1 MLAILGL
8 ALDPE
13 TGINTLAEDGGDT
26 RSGRFLALV
35 TPLAAMLWLAM
46 CTSSAAAA
54 AQYKVLHN
62 FVYQNG
68 DGFAPEA
75 TLIFDAHGNLYGTTI
90 AGGTA
95 CEPPGCGVVFEL
107 SPGSNGSWNESLLV
121 DFNGSDGSS
130 SVAPVVFD
138 SRGNLYGS
146 TKSGG
151 SAGNG
156 TVFELVPGNV
166 GAWTEMVLHSF
177 TGGVDGGQPESGIT
191 FDTSGHLYGTASA
204 GGLNGGGVS
213 FSIGGGNLPGG
224 ASVLHSFGG
233 ATDGNQPSGSLSSD
247 ASGNLYGTTWAGGA
261 YQLGCVF
268 ELVRDPLSG
277 DWTETVIYSFDGPDG
292 ANPYGGVIRDEAG
305 NLYGTTYAGGTDG
318 VGTVFKLTANSG
330 GSWSETVLHSFA
342 TGTGDGGNPYSGLT
356 FDPQGNLYGTTNSG
370 GSGEHGTVFRLTPM
384 PTGQWSETI
393 LHGFTGRLD
402 GGWPVGGVVLDS
414 AGNIYGT
421 TDMGGTGGIENGGVV
436 FEITP

>member
-1 MLAILGL
+1 MKFK
-8 ALDPE
+8 
-13 TGINTLAEDGGDT
+13 
-26 RSGRFLALV
+26 SGRLFARV
-35 TPLAAMLWLAM
+35 TPLVVMLWLAM
-46 CTSSAAAA
+46 CTSRAAAA

-75 TLIFDAHGNLYGTTI
+75 TLVFDSSGNLYGTTI

-107 SPGSNGSWNESLLV
+107 SPSNGSWNESLLNN
-121 DFNGSDGSS
+121 FNGNDGSS
-130 SVAPVVFD
+130 SVAPLVFD
-138 SRGNLYGS
+138 SHGNLYGS
-146 TKSGG
+146 AKSGG

-156 TVFELVPGNV
+156 TVFEPIPGGN

-177 TGGVDGGQPESGIT
+177 TGGSDGSQPLSGIT
-191 FDTSGHLYGTASA
+191 LDTSGHLYGTASA
-204 GGLNGGGVS
+204 GGLNGGGVA
-213 FSIGGGNLPGG
+213 FSTGGGNLPG

-233 ATDGNQPSGSLSSD
+233 GADCSQPSGSLASD
-247 ASGNLYGTTWAGGA
+247 ASGNLYGTTQAGGA

-277 DWTETVIYSFDGPDG
+277 DWTETVLYSFDGPDG
-292 ANPYGGVIRDEAG
+292 ANPYGGVIRDAAG
-305 NLYGTTYAGGTDG
+305 NLYGTTYDGGADG
-318 VGTVFKLTANSG
+318 VGTVFKLTNSN
-330 GSWSETVLHSFA
+330 GSWSESVLHSFT

-356 FDPQGNLYGTTNSG
+356 FDPHGNLYGTTNSG
-370 GSGEHGTVFRLTPM
+370 GPGEHGTVFRLTPM

-393 LHGFTGRLD
+393 LYGFTGRLD